1 MKLGARVTFQPTGG
15 AHLQVGVPSLLAVVL
30 PREEEYRL
38 YSREPRKVDRS
49 ELKIRLHKDYAKVW
63 AEDNPPLRAAG
74 FCRIWIPGFAALARP
89 LYQAL
94 KGPDIKPLD
103 WGLEEE
109 RAFQDIKKCIGCA
122 PALGLPDPS

>member
-1 MKLGARVTFQPTGG
+1 MPGSRPFTGRKEGFLVSQGKRALSTERKAVIVQFPT
-15 AHLQVGVPSLLAVVL
+15 PSTR
-30 PREEEYRL
+30 RELCEF
-38 YSREPRKVDRS
+38 
-49 ELKIRLHKDYAKVW
+49 
-63 AEDNPPLRAAG
+63 LRAAG
-74 FCRIWIPGFAALARP
+74 FCRIWIPGFAAPARP